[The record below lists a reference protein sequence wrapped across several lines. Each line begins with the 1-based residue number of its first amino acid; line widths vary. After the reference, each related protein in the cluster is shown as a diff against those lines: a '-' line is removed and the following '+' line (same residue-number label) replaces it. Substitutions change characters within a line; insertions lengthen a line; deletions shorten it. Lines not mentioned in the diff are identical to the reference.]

1 MGTIIKLSKRKSGA
15 GREVKK
21 LLAVIA
27 RLRGEGGCPW
37 DRAQTH
43 QTLARYLLEE
53 AHEAYDMLER
63 GAPDEEVADELGDV
77 LLQVVLHAR
86 LASERGAYDF
96 TAICRRIRRKMIT
109 RHPHVFGIKPLLTP
123 KEVEKSW
130 EARKTHRRP
139 GGRLG
144 GIPRTLPALLRAER
158 VQDRASAVGFDWE
171 DIGGV
176 VEKIQEEG
184 RELAQARETAA
195 EPEIENEM
203 GDLLFSLVNLARY
216 LAVSP
221 ERALNRTSDK
231 FIRRF
236 TRIEEKAAQ
245 AGRSL
250 SSYTLAELDA
260 LWNEVK
266 AKDLEDLDQRR

>member
-1 MGTIIKLSKRKSGA
+1 MQIKAFRRTNGA
-15 GREVKK
+15 GRELKK

-27 RLRGEGGCPW
+27 RLRGDAGCPW

-53 AHEAYDMLER
+53 AHETYDLLEHA
-63 GAPDEEVADELGDV
+63 APDQEVADELGDV
-77 LLQVVLHAR
+77 LLQVVLHAQI
-86 LASERGAYDF
+86 ASERHAYDF
-96 TAICRRIRRKMIT
+96 AKICNLIRRKMII
-109 RHPHVFGIKPLLTP
+109 RHPHVFGANPLHTP

-130 EARKTHRRP
+130 EARKTHRKP

-144 GIPRTLPALLRAER
+144 SIPRTLPALLRAER

-171 DIGGV
+171 NIAGV
-176 VEKIQEEG
+176 VEKIQEEA
-184 RELAQARETAA
+184 RELSQACEDSAK
-195 EPEIENEM
+195 PEMENEL

-221 ERALNRTSDK
+221 ERALNRTTDK

-236 TRIEEKAAQ
+236 THIEEKAAQ
-245 AGRSL
+245 SGRKL
-250 SSYTLAELDA
+250 SSYTLAELDSF
-260 LWNEVK
+260 WNEAK
-266 AKDLEDLDQRR
+266 AKELNNRD

>member
-1 MGTIIKLSKRKSGA
+1 
-15 GREVKK
+15 
-21 LLAVIA
+21 LLAIIS

-53 AHEAYDMLER
+53 AHEAYDTLER
-63 GAPDEEVADELGDV
+63 NAPDAEVAEELGDV

-86 LASERGAYDF
+86 IASERTAYDF
-96 TAICRRIRRKMIT
+96 ADICHRLRHKMIA
-109 RHPHVFGIKPLLTP
+109 RHPHVFGSKRLDTP
-123 KEVEKSW
+123 DEVEKSW
-130 EARKTHRRP
+130 EARKTHAKP

-171 DIGGV
+171 DISGV
-176 VEKIQEEG
+176 VEKIVEEAG
-184 RELAQARETAA
+184 ELAQACKANIKQD
-195 EPEIENEM
+195 IENEL
-203 GDLLFSLVNLARY
+203 GDLLFSMVNLARY

-221 ERALNRTSDK
+221 EQALQKTTDK

-236 TRIEEKAAQ
+236 AWMEGRIKAL
-245 AGRSL
+245 GKEI
-250 SSYTLAELDA
+250 SSYNLAELDEF
-260 LWNEVK
+260 WNEAK
-266 AKDLEDLDQRR
+266 ANELENP

>member
-1 MGTIIKLSKRKSGA
+1 MQIKLSKRTDGA
-15 GREVKK
+15 ARELKK

-27 RLRGEGGCPW
+27 RLRGEDGCPW

-53 AHEAYDMLER
+53 AHEAYDML
-63 GAPDEEVADELGDV
+63 GSDAPDNEVADELGDV

-96 TAICRRIRRKMIT
+96 AAICRRIRYKMIT
-109 RHPHVFGIKPLLTP
+109 RHPHVFGEKPLTTP
-123 KEVEKSW
+123 EEVEKSW
-130 EARKTHRRP
+130 EARKTSKRP
-139 GGRLG
+139 GGRLS

-171 DIGGV
+171 DTGGV
-176 VEKIQEEG
+176 VDKIHEEAG
-184 RELAQARETAA
+184 ELAEALRTGADL
-195 EPEIENEM
+195 EIENEM

-221 ERALNRTSDK
+221 EQALNRTTDK

-236 TRIEEKAAQ
+236 TFMEERVHKA
-245 AGRSL
+245 GKKL
-250 SSYTLAELDA
+250 SDYNLAELDA
-260 LWNEVK
+260 IWDEAKANELK
-266 AKDLEDLDQRR
+266 Q